1 MGETWIPVGSTVS
14 VGAGDSDCVA
24 PYIAEDDKP
33 MLRAGQKNSTSP
45 CATTETSPHPGNAT
59 VVAIRLLEDSLPAF
73 DAREAAD
80 EAAAQL
86 DDRSPQMRAL
96 ESAIRQRIEQRL
108 QGRVRNLVVHVA
120 GATVTLEGQCST
132 FYSKQLAQHAAMG
145 VLEEEHLENS
155 IVVSVPK

>member
-1 MGETWIPVGSTVS
+1 MRRAGRKSSVS
-14 VGAGDSDCVA
+14 VSATT
-24 PYIAEDDKP
+24 
-33 MLRAGQKNSTSP
+33 QTSP
-45 CATTETSPHPGNAT
+45 LPGNGA

-73 DAREAAD
+73 AAREAAD

-86 DDRSPQMRAL
+86 DDRSSQVRAL

-108 QGRVRNLVVHVA
+108 HGRVRNLVVQVT
-120 GATVTLEGQCST
+120 GTLVTLEGQCST

-155 IVVSVPK
+155 IVVCVPK